1 MRAWRLAAALVVLAE
16 AAAPQ
21 PVQGADMPPL
31 VLDSTIPLEHVSG
44 RIDHMA
50 VDLGRRRLIVA
61 ELGNGS
67 VEIIDLAGS
76 KPVRRIGGLKSPQGV
91 AAVAERIIVASAD
104 DGTVRLFD
112 AVDFAQVGVIALDGD
127 ADNVRVV
134 PGSSHVV
141 VGYGKGG
148 LAVIEP
154 VTGVKI
160 SEFRLAGH
168 PEGFQLHPTDGR
180 VFVNVPDARRISVI
194 DGARGTEVASW
205 KPPDLRANFPMA
217 IDQDGARV
225 ASVFRQPARLVLFD
239 AATGAVA
246 ANVETCGDA
255 DDVFFDT
262 ARQRIYVSC
271 GEGVVDVL
279 QEDGAK
285 PRRIARVPT
294 SSGARTS
301 LFVPELDRLFVG
313 ARSGALGS
321 GAAILVLRPQP

>member
-67 VEIIDLAGS
+67 VEIIDLTGS

-91 AAVAERIIVASAD
+91 AAVADRIIVASAD

-168 PEGFQLHPTDGR
+168 P
-180 VFVNVPDARRISVI
+180 
-194 DGARGTEVASW
+194 
-205 KPPDLRANFPMA
+205 
-217 IDQDGARV
+217 
-225 ASVFRQPARLVLFD
+225 
-239 AATGAVA
+239 
-246 ANVETCGDA
+246 
-255 DDVFFDT
+255 
-262 ARQRIYVSC
+262 
-271 GEGVVDVL
+271 
-279 QEDGAK
+279 
-285 PRRIARVPT
+285 
-294 SSGARTS
+294 
-301 LFVPELDRLFVG
+301 
-313 ARSGALGS
+313 
-321 GAAILVLRPQP
+321 